1 MLTTQLA
8 VTPSSRPVRDLAAET
23 RIPQPTVSKVL
34 KQLARAGVVTSIRGP
49 QGGYRLARPAT
60 EIGVDEIITA
70 LEGPIAVT
78 ECADERSGSSC
89 AYERRCG
96 VRANWQR
103 INDAVHGALAG
114 ITLADMA
121 SESSPPLLRI
131 ARSSAE
137 ANTRAGLAG
146 RSDHPAAPHPDP
158 SPHPA

>member
-103 INDAVHGALAG
+103 INDAVYAALDG
-114 ITLADMA
+114 IKLSDMA
-121 SESSPPLLRI
+121 EPGG
-131 ARSSAE
+131 ARLVQLVRSAGE
-137 ANTRAGLAG
+137 ANRARIGV
-146 RSDHPAAPHPDP
+146 
-158 SPHPA
+158 